1 MRHPILTV
9 AVAVRAAAIIHGP
22 FTLHSFGGRSDR
34 GEGVIS
40 TAVAVLVVAFLGTL
54 MWFGFKTTFTHA
66 QSKTDTQVELI
77 GN

>member
-9 AVAVRAAAIIHGP
+9 AVAVRAAAITHGP
-22 FTLHSFGGRSDR
+22 ITWHPSRYLSDR

-66 QSKTDTQVELI
+66 QSKTDTQVEQI

>member
-1 MRHPILTV
+1 MRHPILTI
-9 AVAVRAAAIIHGP
+9 AIAVRVAAITRGP
-22 FTLHSFGGRSDR
+22 FTLHPGGDR
-34 GEGVIS
+34 NDLGEGVIS

-66 QSKTDTQVELI
+66 QSKTDTQVEQI